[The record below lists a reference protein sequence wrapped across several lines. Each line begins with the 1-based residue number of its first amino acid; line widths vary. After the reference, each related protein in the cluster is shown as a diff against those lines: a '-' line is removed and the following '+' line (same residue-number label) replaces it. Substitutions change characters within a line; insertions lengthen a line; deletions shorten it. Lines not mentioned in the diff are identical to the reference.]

1 MRSYAL
7 LLETI
12 KCENGLF
19 HHLEYHQQR
28 VDKSRREL
36 FGLTDTLDLASMLK
50 APDDKCYR
58 CRVLYA
64 HKVES
69 IEYIPYK
76 PKEIRTLKVVA
87 ADFTYDYKFAD
98 RSALDRLLK
107 EYPEADDVIIEKEG
121 LITDTTIA
129 NIALFDGEQWVTP
142 KKPLLE
148 GTMRAYLLDQGF
160 LQEKDIPSDSLKKYE
175 KVALM
180 NAMLGFKI
188 LSHINIL
195 TSQGTT

>member
-1 MRSYAL
+1 MRSYDL

-12 KCENGLF
+12 KCEDGVV
-19 HHLEYHQQR
+19 HHLEYHQKR

-36 FGLTDTLDLASMLK
+36 FGLTDILDLASILK
-50 APDDKCYR
+50 APDEKRYR
-58 CRVLYA
+58 CRVRYSQ
-64 HKVES
+64 KIVS
-69 IEYIPYK
+69 VEYIPYS
-76 PKEIRTLKVVA
+76 PKEIKTLKVVP
-87 ADFTYDYKFAD
+87 ADITYNYKFAD
-98 RSALDRLLK
+98 RRELDKLL
-107 EYPEADDVIIEKEG
+107 EENPEADDIIIEKKG

-148 GTMRAYLLDQGF
+148 GTMRAYLLDEGF
-160 LQEKDIPSDSLKKYE
+160 LQEKDIPSDSLDKYE

-195 TSQGTT
+195 TS

>member
-1 MRSYAL
+1 MRSSDL

-12 KCENGLF
+12 KCKDGLF
-19 HHLEYHQQR
+19 HHLEYHQKR
-28 VDKSRREL
+28 VDKSRRDL
-36 FGLTDTLDLASMLK
+36 FGSTDTLDLLSVLK
-50 APDDKCYR
+50 APDEKLYR
-58 CRVLYA
+58 CRVRYSQTIA
-64 HKVES
+64 S
-69 IEYIPYK
+69 IEYIPYR
-76 PKEIRTLKVVA
+76 PKEIKTLKVVP

-98 RSALDRLLK
+98 RHVLDRLLK
-107 EYPEADDVIIEKEG
+107 ENPEADDIIIEKEG

-129 NIALFDGEQWVTP
+129 NIALFDGTQWVTP

-160 LQEKDIPSDSLKKYE
+160 LQPKDIPSDTLQRYE

-195 TSQGTT
+195 KS